1 MTSVYLAIGSNMG
14 DRQANIDRAIRF
26 LKEHE
31 DMEVM
36 ETSAIME
43 SEPEG
48 CPPDGRRVAQER
60 YLNGA
65 LHVRTDLTPLDL
77 LTQLKMIER
86 RLGRKKG
93 EKNDPRPIDLDIL
106 FYDDVVIVEGKT
118 LSIPHPRLEH
128 RLFVLKPLSEI
139 ASNVVHPRLKKTVR
153 QLLDQRTHE
162 NHTTQRSA

>member
-26 LKEHE
+26 LKDHE

-36 ETSAIME
+36 EISAIME

-48 CPPDGRRVAQER
+48 VDAPQER

-93 EKNDPRPIDLDIL
+93 ERNDPRPIDLDIL

-118 LSIPHPRLEH
+118 LSVPHPRLEH
-128 RLFVLKPLSEI
+128 RLFVLQPLSEI

-153 QLLDQRTHE
+153 ELLDERTHE
-162 NHTTQRSA
+162 NYSTQRSA